1 MPEES
6 MEYCVAMSDSQSQE
20 RIIDLCRQGDREA
33 YRRLFEMHKDTVYSI
48 ALHFLHG
55 DAATAEDIS
64 QEVFVRLFTR
74 IGQYRHEA
82 DFKTWLYRLVA
93 NACIDEQR
101 RRKRFV
107 ACDDIERVQD
117 MAVRQKNED
126 PFERSEMIQAV
137 KTAMAGLNPKLRVTV
152 LLKYFEDLSYEEM
165 AEALGCSKGT
175 IASRLNRSHKIL
187 ARKLAHLS
195 GARGAGE

>member
-1 MPEES
+1 
-6 MEYCVAMSDSQSQE
+6 MEYCVAMTESQSHDG
-20 RIIDLCRQGDREA
+20 IIELCRQGDREA
-33 YRRLFEMHKDTVYSI
+33 YRRLFEMYKDTVYSI

-55 DAATAEDIS
+55 DTATAEDIS

-107 ACDDIERVQD
+107 ACDDIESAQD
-117 MAVRQKNED
+117 MAVQNKNED
-126 PFERSEMIQAV
+126 PFERMEMIEAV
-137 KTAMAGLNPKLRVTV
+137 KGAMAGLNPKLRMTV

-165 AEALGCSKGT
+165 SEALGCSKGT

-187 ARKLAHLS
+187 ARKLSYLS
-195 GARGAGE
+195 NTRGAGE